1 MRYLSI
7 NLPPPLKCFLIK
19 KSVFYYLRYCKNPL
33 ILILQE
39 DLRFVFNPNASFKLL
54 KENYFLLES
63 TRPAAK
69 EMIDVTVELSLLIS
83 LIAFKLTWSLNDG
96 IKYQVK
102 SGK

>member
-7 NLPPPLKCFLIK
+7 ILLPPLKCFLIK

-39 DLRFVFNPNASFKLL
+39 DLRYVFNASFKLL
-54 KENYFLLES
+54 KEKYFWLES

-69 EMIDVTVELSLLIS
+69 EIIDVTVELSLLFS
-83 LIAFKLTWSLNDG
+83 LIAFKLTWSLKHG
-96 IKYQVK
+96 IK
-102 SGK
+102 